1 LCPNAGT
8 ALSALL
14 SSHLLYLQTLASE
27 EEKKEE
33 QEQEE
38 EEGDAR
44 FLPALC

>member
-1 LCPNAGT
+1 LCPNAGA

-14 SSHLLYLQTLASE
+14 NCHLLYLQTLASE